1 MEIQASV
8 CIFVWPKRSLDSLF
22 GGPTGPVVDDICF
35 ERGLVVWSSN
45 EREVRLEVISP
56 WVGTFVSC
64 ALEMAAVDA
73 VDYHENDLREDL
85 VITLRRLCGNGP

>member
-22 GGPTGPVVDDICF
+22 GGPTGSVVDDICF
-35 ERGLVVWSSN
+35 ERGFAVWSLN

-56 WVGTFVSC
+56 WVAISVSC
-64 ALEMAAVDA
+64 ALEMAVVDA
-73 VDYHENDLREDL
+73 VD
-85 VITLRRLCGNGP
+85 